1 MDAPSIGMIPSG
13 YKDGKLY
20 SVYPL
25 EGLGEELVTNG
36 TFDTDS
42 NWTKDSAWSINSGKA
57 NCDGTQSGNA
67 NIYQPISFVVGKVYK
82 VTYELSNVS
91 SGSAKIVFGDTG
103 GTLRSTNGIFT
114 EYYTFVSGS
123 NFYIQGNSSFIGS
136 INNISVKEDTSADF
150 DFTRG
155 SLATRVNAQGLVE
168 DVNIISEELTQN
180 GNFDE
185 IGSEEVSNGDFSQE
199 GSEEITNNSFDTD
212 SDWVKGPR
220 WSISGGKAI
229 CSANGKFSFIRQ
241 TGVLTSGK
249 IYKITLDFDGSGI
262 TSGSIKLNGADFS
275 NASSAERTIV
285 DGTNIFYVEATSSDF
300 AINES
305 GAVGTGIF
313 DNISVKEVGQDWNF
327 VGGFSMGDGKAV
339 CDGSGRINPINNS
352 WLSGKTYKLSIEVLD
367 RTTGYIRI
375 QNPSVSTYYV
385 NNLSS
390 NGTHTYYIK
399 TVDAD
404 GFVIEA
410 VNGFDGSID
419 NVSVKEVG
427 QNWSFVNGSEFTE
440 QGARINNTVT
450 GANANISQINSN
462 FTQGK
467 LIVFKYD
474 VVATNGKRCVI
485 EQIGDN
491 IDLDTLTVGTN
502 KKVYFVF
509 DRADAKLIIKRAE
522 SSTDVTLDNVSI
534 KEITDATD
542 LPRLDYSDG
551 GCPSLLLEPQSTNLI
566 TYSEDL
572 TKSDWSKHN
581 STASTST
588 VVNPQGTSNT
598 SLYVC
603 NNYTGSNQ
611 FFRINPNTTY
621 GNNVVYTYSMFVK
634 YNSFQFCKLSY
645 INYPG
650 FQNFTAVFD
659 IINGTVTTTN
669 SFGSPQNT
677 NSNIED
683 FGNGWFRISISGA
696 LNSSAGEA
704 MNFEFNKAPSGTPT
718 FGIYGRTDQTT
729 TTNDKVYIWGAQLE
743 ELPYATSYI
752 PTNGS
757 VQTRLKDQA
766 SRSGLQDH
774 INSTEG
780 VFYAEFSG
788 LGNDS
793 VNRII
798 SLSDGS
804 SSNRITIQYNSDNNF
819 FQQVRSGGTAV
830 AGKTTTISDITD
842 NIKTAIKY
850 KENDFAF
857 WLNGVEI
864 HTDTSGAAP
873 TGLNRVGFDNGSGSN
888 NFHGRVKDL
897 RVYNTALSDEDLT
910 SLTS

>member
-25 EGLGEELVTNG
+25 EGLGEELTVNG
-36 TFDTDS
+36 T
-42 NWTKDSAWSINSGKA
+42 
-57 NCDGTQSGNA
+57 
-67 NIYQPISFVVGKVYK
+67 
-82 VTYELSNVS
+82 
-91 SGSAKIVFGDTG
+91 
-103 GTLRSTNGIFT
+103 
-114 EYYTFVSGS
+114 
-123 NFYIQGNSSFIGS
+123 
-136 INNISVKEDTSADF
+136 
-150 DFTRG
+150 
-155 SLATRVNAQGLVE
+155 
-168 DVNIISEELTQN
+168 
-180 GNFDE
+180 
-185 IGSEEVSNGDFSQE
+185 
-199 GSEEITNNSFDTD
+199 FDTD

-229 CSANGKFSFIRQ
+229 CSANGGFSSFRQ

-313 DNISVKEVGQDWNF
+313 DNISVKEDTSADFDFTRGSLATRVNAQGLVEDVNIISEELTQNGNFDEIGSEEITNGDFSQEGSELVVNGGFDTDSDWTKGTGWTISDGKANQDGSNGILRQFNVLSTNTKAKITFDLSNYGGSGGLQVKIAPNIYTITLTGDGSYTVFTDGTNSLNGDLQIITNGGFTGSVDNISVVEVGQDWI
-327 VGGFSMGDGKAV
+327 FSDGATITDNGV
-339 CDGSGRINPINNS
+339 RIVSDGTYQRITQNNVLTAGKQYKVQYEIVENNS
-352 WLSGKTYKLSIEVLD
+352 GELKMSSSFGLTPI
-367 RTTGYIRI
+367 
-375 QNPSVSTYYV
+375 PSTV
-385 NNLSS
+385 
-390 NGTHTYYIK
+390 GTHTVYAEALQ
-399 TVDAD
+399 T
-404 GFVIEA
+404 FLTIERFA
-410 VNGFDGSID
+410 ACDITID

-522 SSTDVTLDNVSI
+522 SSTDVTLDNVSV

-542 LPRLDYSDG
+542 LPRLDYTGG

-566 TYSEDL
+566 TYSEDFSQWNANGDTVIESGYL
-572 TKSDWSKHN
+572 APDGTN
-581 STASTST
+581 SAYKILGGTST
-588 VVNPQGTSNT
+588 LVYTSI
-598 SLYVC
+598 
-603 NNYTGSNQ
+603 SNQ
-611 FFRINPNTTY
+611 TQTRTIWARTVSGTGQAHLCSFNGNT
-621 GNNVVYTYSMFVK
+621 NN
-634 YNSFQFCKLSY
+634 L
-645 INYPG
+645 
-650 FQNFTAVFD
+650 FTITEQWQRFEV
-659 IINGTVTTTN
+659 NGTTTSTGATSFYAIDFRGSTN
-669 SFGSPQNT
+669 LT
-677 NSNIED
+677 EVI
-683 FGNGWFRISISGA
+683 
-696 LNSSAGEA
+696 L
-704 MNFEFNKAPSGTPT
+704 
-718 FGIYGRTDQTT
+718 
-729 TTNDKVYIWGAQLE
+729 WGAQLE